1 MDNIKGFIETSF
13 VDCPGRTC
21 TVLFL
26 AGCNFRC
33 PFCHNHPLVIDPE
46 GLLSFPLEE
55 VISTLQPLK
64 KWLGG
69 ICISGGEPTLDPKL
83 PERLK
88 VLRQEGFNLKIDTNG
103 SRPAVLAELLSL
115 DLLEMIAIDVKA
127 PLRQDQG

>member
-1 MDNIKGFIETSF
+1 M
-13 VDCPGRTC
+13 
-21 TVLFL
+21 
-26 AGCNFRC
+26 
-33 PFCHNHPLVIDPE
+33 
-46 GLLSFPLEE
+46 
-55 VISTLQPLK
+55 K

-69 ICISGGEPTLDPKL
+69 ICISGGEPSLDPKL
-83 PERLK
+83 PELLK